1 MEFLRCLRWSWTSSL
16 ILHHSV
22 YLRIFLKIAVLLH
35 NIAWLKWSS
44 VHLFA
49 YLSVRPSVCP
59 IDREQQRRA
68 AGLLLSAPRMGDID
82 WLLHGAPAAGAPCC
96 GPCAAGVSAQ
106 QQRRRSTVLSSK
118 YEQRYVHRRRRRL
131 NADTDLFCLRGSG
144 NQKALTAN
152 ARLIKYFCALAL
164 ITTLNSHQGAET
176 IQTVWP
182 CYPSWPSWRSQPCT
196 ASISQPT

>member
-1 MEFLRCLRWSWTSSL
+1 MEFLGCLRWSWTSSL

-22 YLRIFLKIAVLLH
+22 YLRIFFLNSCIITQYSMVKMVER
-35 NIAWLKWSS
+35 SS
-44 VHLFA
+44 VCLP
-49 YLSVRPSVCP
+49 VRPSVCP

-118 YEQRYVHRRRRRL
+118 YKQRYVHRRRRRL